1 MTERETPGNINSG
14 ITHSPVTIEIDGKT
28 PTPRRIETLWKRF
41 FNNDRTANEEVGR
54 LRRPLGHA
62 REYGKDVVMIHGGTG
77 THLVIGKHIAENERF
92 IDPSSD
98 RGRQLLVEGAIAA
111 GLLAAGAIGVVLY
124 KHHKDSLKLK

>member
-1 MTERETPGNINSG
+1 MRERESQRSIAEG
-14 ITHSPVTIEIDGKT
+14 ITHLPVTIVIDGKT
-28 PTPRRIETLWKRF
+28 PTASRIEALWKRF
-41 FNNDRTANEEVGR
+41 FNNDGTANEEVGR
-54 LRRPLGHA
+54 LRRPLVHA

-77 THLVIGKHIAENERF
+77 THLVVGEHIAEDKRF

-124 KHHKDSLKLK
+124 RHHKDSSKPK